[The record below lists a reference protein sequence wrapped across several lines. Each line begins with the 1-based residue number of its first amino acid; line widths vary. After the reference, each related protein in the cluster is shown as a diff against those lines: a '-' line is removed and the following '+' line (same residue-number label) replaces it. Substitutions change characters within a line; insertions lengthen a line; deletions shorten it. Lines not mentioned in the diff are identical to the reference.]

1 MYRERV
7 RTFAL
12 VAVVAVGLM
21 AGRGHAAAQT
31 DSEFQIWNAVLSTA
45 KLKGG
50 SLEPAAWFDGHARKG
65 ADSTV
70 VILRP
75 ALGLQATP
83 WLSAWAGYAWVPVFR
98 GNERFDEHRFWQ
110 QLIATHAT
118 PSELKLQSR
127 TRFEFRFADSGDD
140 TGLRIRE
147 FVRAGWM
154 KKRWSVQPVVW
165 DELFIGL
172 NDTDWGQSAG
182 YDQNRLF
189 VGVALPT
196 VATWARF
203 EAGYLFVHL
212 NRDTDQVFHV
222 LALNVFL
229 TGKVAR

>member
-1 MYRERV
+1 MKR
-7 RTFAL
+7 L
-12 VAVVAVGLM
+12 VLVGLVLGLLWDPTP
-21 AGRGHAAAQT
+21 ALAQT

-45 KLKGG
+45 TLKRG

-65 ADSTV
+65 GDSTV
-70 VILRP
+70 VIMRP
-75 ALGLQATP
+75 GLGLRATP
-83 WLSAWAGYAWVPVFR
+83 WLSLWAGYAWVPVFR
-98 GNERFDEHRFWQ
+98 AGERRDEHRFWQ

-118 PSELKLQSR
+118 DDEIKLQSR
-127 TRFEFRFADSGDD
+127 TRFELRFADSGDD

-154 KKRWSVQPVVW
+154 KKSWVVQPVVW
-165 DELFIGL
+165 DELFVGL
-172 NDTDWGQSAG
+172 NDTDWGLSAG

-196 VATWARF
+196 VASWARF

-212 NRDTDQVFHV
+212 NREVDQVIHA

-229 TGKVAR
+229 TGRVEAR